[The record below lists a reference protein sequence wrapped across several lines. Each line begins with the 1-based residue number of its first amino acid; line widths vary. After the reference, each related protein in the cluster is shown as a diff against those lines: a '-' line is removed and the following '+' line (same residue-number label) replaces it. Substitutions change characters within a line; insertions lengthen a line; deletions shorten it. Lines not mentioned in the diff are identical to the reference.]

1 MLQSIWPA
9 SGATR
14 ARCSKRANCWL
25 RFTGGSR
32 KGFDTRDLKE
42 AKALLEELACVSART
57 PSDFHLEGPSAYLT
71 IQFLEWLSERPR
83 TYGETMDA
91 WRTSCPRLSIWE
103 DALSAGLVR
112 LGHGVFR
119 ATAGDPDSAGP
130 HAPTQPLSQARGVA
144 APA

>member
-1 MLQSIWPA
+1 
-9 SGATR
+9 
-14 ARCSKRANCWL
+14 
-25 RFTGGSR
+25 
-32 KGFDTRDLKE
+32 
-42 AKALLEELACVSART
+42 VSART
-57 PSDFHLEGPSAYLT
+57 PSDFHLEGPSGYLT

-119 ATAGDPDSAGP
+119 QRQVTL
-130 HAPTQPLSQARGVA
+130 TARGRTLLLSR
-144 APA
+144 